1 MMVKK
6 IEDEIK
12 RLEEKKRKIRKR
24 EIAIKE
30 MEKKRKD
37 KSMVAIGKLAYQAG
51 IADLDGDVLLGA
63 FLEIALLRTDEA
75 IRNKWLEKTKNLSDG
90 KVGVSSLSISFSK
103 SPDKEVREKLKE
115 MKFKWNDFRGEY
127 YGYGNKEEMR
137 NLLHG
142 VKCSIEVLV

>member
-127 YGYGNKEEMR
+127 YGYGNREEMR